1 MIWVYEW
8 LKGVGEKLEVIKKKG
23 EESENV
29 RIVVKRLEGFRVQD
43 LGLVYGVYNTLSIIK
58 STVMGDL
65 RGKEMRVKGREKEGR
80 SANQIFLSHSLY
92 LYSAFC
98 LLYSPSPIPRAGF
111 FSVELSSLENV
122 YGSSTDCTMLKQD
135 CEDFNLPRIS
145 RIDTKKYLMA
155 SVM

>member
-80 SANQIFLSHSLY
+80 S
-92 LYSAFC
+92 
-98 LLYSPSPIPRAGF
+98 G
-111 FSVELSSLENV
+111 
-122 YGSSTDCTMLKQD
+122 
-135 CEDFNLPRIS
+135 
-145 RIDTKKYLMA
+145 
-155 SVM
+155 